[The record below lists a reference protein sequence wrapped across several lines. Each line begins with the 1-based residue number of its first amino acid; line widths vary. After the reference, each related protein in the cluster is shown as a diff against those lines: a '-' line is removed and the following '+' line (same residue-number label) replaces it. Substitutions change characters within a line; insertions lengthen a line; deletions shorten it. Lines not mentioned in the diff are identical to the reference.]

1 MSRTMNVELT
11 QEEAAHLT
19 ELIEE
24 CLAKIQQVHE
34 EMALDQVEIEQLQAE
49 TRASLNRLWK
59 AA

>member
-1 MSRTMNVELT
+1 MAQTMNLDLT

-24 CLAKIQQVHE
+24 CIAKLLQVHE
-34 EMALDQVEIEQLQAE
+34 AMARDHAEIEQLQAE